1 MDSEAEALEEKL
13 TSLLG
18 QLRAEC
24 AILER
29 VVYKN
34 KNQHRR
40 SSYFQYLMKVYNF
53 HTVYNCELFYLNFF
67 IGHWE
72 TKRKKKEKKKKPDSL
87 NLA

>member
-67 IGHWE
+67 YR
-72 TKRKKKEKKKKPDSL
+72 TLRNKEKKRKERKRSL
-87 NLA
+87 IL

>member
-1 MDSEAEALEEKL
+1 MFLVLIEAGYPMDSEAEALEEKL

-40 SSYFQYLMKVYNF
+40 SSYFQYLMKVYKNF
-53 HTVYNCELFYLNFF
+53 YTLFMIMNSFM
-67 IGHWE
+67 
-72 TKRKKKEKKKKPDSL
+72 
-87 NLA
+87 